1 MNVSWLHVRRVSQ
14 LLIGLILFGLGI
26 GLMVRGRIGVPP
38 WDVLAQGLVNVVG
51 LNFGTITLL
60 IGVVILLLWI
70 PLRERPGVG
79 TVLNVLL
86 LGPIAQVVLELV
98 PETLPLSVRILLFTL
113 GICCLALGTG
123 LYLGAAYGP
132 GPRDGL
138 MTGLHRVTGWPLWL
152 VRTLI
157 EVSVLAVGWILG
169 GNVGVGTLIFAF
181 FIGPLAQPAM
191 KWFDLRPRMLRDL
204 VPRDSS
210 SSSTMERC

>member
-1 MNVSWLHVRRVSQ
+1 MNVSRLHVRRVSQ

-98 PETLPLSVRILLFTL
+98 PETLPLSV
-113 GICCLALGTG
+113 
-123 LYLGAAYGP
+123 
-132 GPRDGL
+132 
-138 MTGLHRVTGWPLWL
+138 
-152 VRTLI
+152 
-157 EVSVLAVGWILG
+157 
-169 GNVGVGTLIFAF
+169 
-181 FIGPLAQPAM
+181 
-191 KWFDLRPRMLRDL
+191 
-204 VPRDSS
+204 
-210 SSSTMERC
+210 